1 MRSEEKSVTAVTKNG
16 ETQVTVRNCNGL
28 EVGAILVGV
37 VSTAI
42 KAFES
47 VLPRTVVKRL
57 VLNSVMSGFSQ
68 SGMKITPKDLQELA
82 DAIEENAEDNI
93 EGTA

>member
-1 MRSEEKSVTAVTKNG
+1 MRSEEKSVTAVIKNG
-16 ETQVTVRNCNGL
+16 ETQVTIMNCNGL

-42 KAFES
+42 KALES

-68 SGMKITPKDLQELA
+68 SCMKITPKDLQELA
-82 DAIEENAEDNI
+82 DALETNA

>member
-1 MRSEEKSVTAVTKNG
+1 MRSEEKSVTAEIKNG
-16 ETQVTVRNCNGL
+16 ETQVTVMNCNGL
-28 EVGAILVGV
+28 EVGAILAGV

-42 KAFES
+42 KALED
-47 VLPRTVVKRL
+47 VLPSTVVKRL

-82 DAIEENAEDNI
+82 DALETNA

>member
-1 MRSEEKSVTAVTKNG
+1 MRSEEKSVTAVIKNG
-16 ETQVTVRNCNGL
+16 ETQVTIMNCNGL
-28 EVGAILVGV
+28 EVGAILAGV

-42 KAFES
+42 KALED
-47 VLPRTVVKRL
+47 VLPSTVVKRL

-82 DAIEENAEDNI
+82 DALETNA

>member
-1 MRSEEKSVTAVTKNG
+1 MRSEEKSVTAEIKNG

-42 KAFES
+42 KALES

-68 SGMKITPKDLQELA
+68 SCMKITPKDLQELA
-82 DAIEENAEDNI
+82 DALETNA